1 MKIKKNISE
10 LQIGMHVCDL
20 DRPWIESSFLFQ
32 GFEIANDHELVQLRQ
47 ECKFVY
53 IDTEKSIQQKSLKN
67 SSSSISN
74 QALEFVD
81 TVILDVKDIYD
92 DSIESE
98 LTKAKTLHTR
108 TQDYIDD
115 VYTVLRK
122 GGQLDVLAAK
132 DIVSELVEQVMR
144 NPDAMV
150 WLCELKEKDE
160 YTAIHSV
167 NVCILSLTFGRTIG
181 LTETELNTLG
191 LGALLFDVGKSRIPD
206 DILKKTDS
214 LNTN

>member
-32 GFEIANDHELVQLRQ
+32 RFEITNGHELEKLRQ

-53 IDTEKSIQQKSLKN
+53 ID
-67 SSSSISN
+67 

-81 TVILDVKDIYD
+81 TVILDVNDIYD
-92 DSIESE
+92 DSIEFE
-98 LTKAKTLHTR
+98 LTKAKTLHKK
-108 TQDYIDD
+108 TQGYIDD

-132 DIVSELVEQVMR
+132 DVVSELVEQVMS

-167 NVCILSLTFGRTIG
+167 NVCILSLTFDR
-181 LTETELNTLG
+181 TLG
-191 LGALLFDVGKSRIPD
+191 
-206 DILKKTDS
+206 
-214 LNTN
+214 